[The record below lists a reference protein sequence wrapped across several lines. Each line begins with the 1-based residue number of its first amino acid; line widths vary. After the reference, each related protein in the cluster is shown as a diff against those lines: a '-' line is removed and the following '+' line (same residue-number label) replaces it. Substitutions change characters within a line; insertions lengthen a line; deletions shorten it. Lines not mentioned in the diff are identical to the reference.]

1 MNFLN
6 KTFFVIL
13 FYCFFASNTILADDK
28 NQQNVVVDDAI
39 VVESDFDL
47 EQTYGEKSD
56 YSDIDP
62 IEDFNREIW
71 DFNLGLDKMIVRPVT
86 RGYVDAIP
94 DPFRRGLGNA
104 INNFFKTPQY
114 FINNLLQGKFVGAY
128 DTFMRAVVNSTVG
141 LVGFIDVASKMG
153 IEERPET
160 FGDTLGVWGWEKSS
174 YVQIPFKGPQTSRD
188 VVGFVGDIFTD
199 PLIFIGVPLWGNL
212 VKSAGTAVDDRQT
225 TLGVLEEIEKSSL
238 DFYASIRSMYIQ
250 KRTDEIESDKTSDYQ
265 KYLNN

>member
-6 KTFFVIL
+6 KIFFVIL

-62 IEDFNREIW
+62 IEGFNREVW
-71 DFNLGLDKMIVRPVT
+71 DFNLGLDKIIVRPVT

-128 DTFMRAVVNSTVG
+128 DTFMRA
-141 LVGFIDVASKMG
+141 
-153 IEERPET
+153 
-160 FGDTLGVWGWEKSS
+160 
-174 YVQIPFKGPQTSRD
+174 
-188 VVGFVGDIFTD
+188 
-199 PLIFIGVPLWGNL
+199 LI
-212 VKSAGTAVDDRQT
+212 
-225 TLGVLEEIEKSSL
+225 
-238 DFYASIRSMYIQ
+238 
-250 KRTDEIESDKTSDYQ
+250 KT
-265 KYLNN
+265 NV